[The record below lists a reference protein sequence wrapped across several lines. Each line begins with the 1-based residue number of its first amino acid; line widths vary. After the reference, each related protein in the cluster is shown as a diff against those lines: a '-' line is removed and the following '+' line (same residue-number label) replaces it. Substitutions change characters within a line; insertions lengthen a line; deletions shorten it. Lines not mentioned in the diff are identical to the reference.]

1 MSSVSKFLLWIAF
14 GGLLIY
20 GGYYAY
26 TNWWEEG
33 VREGA
38 VGSVK
43 GVAVEVVENTKEKI
57 SEAQKSVGENIG
69 SFIKD
74 KTGSV
79 ISSFGDVI
87 SDFGRSI
94 VGEEQRVPVQS
105 GSSVGFDS
113 FSGGVATTSAQTDS
127 NFILPPPFTAI
138 IVKTGVPLA
147 FSINRNVDYAID
159 WADGT
164 FESGTVNEKESVLI
178 SHEWKRHGDYSVEF
192 KIKDGGEIRTYVF
205 PVRVYETL

>member
-1 MSSVSKFLLWIAF
+1 MSGVSKFLLWIAF

-57 SEAQKSVGENIG
+57 SEAQESVGENIG
-69 SFIKD
+69 SFVKE
-74 KTGSV
+74 KAGSV
-79 ISSFGDVI
+79 ISSIGNAI
-87 SDFGRSI
+87 SDFGHSI
-94 VGEEQRVPVQS
+94 IGEEQRASLQS
-105 GSSVGFDS
+105 GSSGGFIS

-138 IVKTGVPLA
+138 IVKKGVPLA
-147 FSINRNVDYAID
+147 FSINRSVEYAID

-164 FESGTVNEKESVLI
+164 FESGKVNEKESVLI
-178 SHEWKRHGDYSVEF
+178 SHEWKKHGDYSVEF
-192 KIKDGGEIRTYVF
+192 KIKDGGEVRTYVF